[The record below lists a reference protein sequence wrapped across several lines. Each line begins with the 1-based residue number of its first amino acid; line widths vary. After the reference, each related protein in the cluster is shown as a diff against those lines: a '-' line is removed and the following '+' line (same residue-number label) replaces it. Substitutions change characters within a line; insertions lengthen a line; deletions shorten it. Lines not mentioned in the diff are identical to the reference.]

1 MKTKKLG
8 AVIVLV
14 FSIVIIFCSCSGGAL
29 TANTSGSDIDKTNS
43 KTTDL
48 EPALDI
54 KIDKTTFELGDTA
67 EIEITKNDSCT
78 GNVNVVCSNDTA
90 FQIDGETVTAIATG
104 EAKIYLQCD
113 NAKSREIE
121 IECVVFADSI
131 TLDQTA
137 IKIKTGNESKLSATI
152 SPAETTNQ
160 TITWSSNDES
170 IAKVNEKGVVS
181 GKYVGTTTIIAADST
196 GKVKAECSVE
206 VLPVE
211 VEKVTVS
218 DSHVELGKGQKF
230 IITSSV
236 EPSNATYKSL
246 KWSSSDTSVADY
258 SDGIITANGV
268 GSAQITATAS
278 NGKSSKISVNVTKN
292 KNSKTMYTTVV
303 LNVRSRPSSNGS
315 VIYQLAS
322 DRAVDVVK
330 DGYWSMINFSS
341 GKVGYVNSAYLS
353 SVKPCKISNVPY
365 LNQFSLGYPTGCEA
379 VSATMVLKF
388 HGYDVSTSKVIS
400 AIPMGESKHQVD
412 GKWVGGNPFEVFVG
426 HPSKGLSTG
435 SYGCFAKP
443 LAQAMQSIAGGKVKN
458 ISGCSVDTLFDY
470 VEKGEP
476 VVVWCV
482 KNGNPVKS
490 GVTWS
495 YPDGSGKFDELVG
508 EHCAVLIGY
517 DSKNVYLNDPSAGQ
531 NVTQPIS
538 AFETNFKKLYSQA
551 IVVL

>member
-1 MKTKKLG
+1 MKTKKLVT
-8 AVIVLV
+8 AIALV
-14 FSIVIIFCSCSGGAL
+14 FGILMVFCSCSSGAM
-29 TANTSGSDIDKTNS
+29 TAATSEADTNGNGS
-43 KTTDL
+43 KTTSQ
-48 EPALDI
+48 EPVLDI
-54 KIDKTTFELGDTA
+54 KIDKTTFEIGDTA
-67 EIEITKNDSCT
+67 KIEITKNDGCT
-78 GNVNVVCSNDTA
+78 GDVKVICSNDSA
-90 FQIDGETVTAIATG
+90 FEINGETVTAIAMG
-104 EAKIYLQCD
+104 EAKIYLKCD
-113 NAKSREIE
+113 NAESKDIE
-121 IECVVFADSI
+121 IKCVVLADSI
-131 TLDQTA
+131 TLDKTE
-137 IKIKTGNESKLSATI
+137 IKLRSGDESKLSATVL
-152 SPAETTNQ
+152 PAETTNKS
-160 TITWSSNDES
+160 ITWNSKDNS
-170 IAKVNEKGVVS
+170 IAKVNENGVVT
-181 GKYVGTTTIIAADST
+181 GKSVGKTTITATDST
-196 GKVKAECSVE
+196 GRVSAECSVE

-218 DSHVELGKGQKF
+218 DSNVELGKGQKF

-236 EPSNATYKSL
+236 EPANATYKTL
-246 KWSSSDTSVADY
+246 KWSSSDSDVADY

-278 NGKSSKISVNVTKN
+278 NGKSNTVSVTVTKN
-292 KNSKTMYTTVV
+292 KNSKTMYTTNV
-303 LNVRSRPSSNGS
+303 LNVRSSPSTNGNI
-315 VIYQLAS
+315 IYQLAS
-322 DRAVDVVK
+322 DRPVEIVK
-330 DGYWSMINFSS
+330 SGDWSMINFSS
-341 GKVGYVNSAYLS
+341 GKVGYVNSSYLS
-353 SVKPCKISNVPY
+353 SVKPCKISGVPY

-379 VSATMVLKF
+379 VSATMVLNF

-400 AIPMGESKHQVD
+400 AIPLGESKHQVN

-443 LAQAMQSIAGGKVKN
+443 LVQAMQTIAGSKVKN
-458 ISGCSVDTLFDY
+458 ISGCSVDTLFEY
-470 VEKGEP
+470 VENGEP

-517 DSKNVYLNDPSAGQ
+517 DSNYVYLNDPSAGQ

-538 AFETNFKKLYSQA
+538 AFKSNFKKLYSQA